1 MAAFKA
7 AALRGVEVKVIIPLK
22 RDMILTYLAAHSLM
36 PQALQAGVQIY
47 QYGAGYL
54 HQKAM
59 LIDDEISWVGSSN
72 LDARSFELNFEG
84 NLVVFGRHFNQQVE
98 EMLTRDLGR
107 SHQTSLAECN
117 SKSFLFKLAVRLGRL
132 FEHVL

>member
-1 MAAFKA
+1 
-7 AALRGVEVKVIIPLK
+7 
-22 RDMILTYLAAHSLM
+22 
-36 PQALQAGVQIY
+36 
-47 QYGAGYL
+47 
-54 HQKAM
+54 M